1 MGGSEEV
8 EEKLLETWAIHDRIN
23 VYFLDAIPADALGAS
38 LSPKGRTVYDLF
50 AHIHNV
56 RLLWLKSASADL
68 LDGLAKIETK
78 SVGDQTNLRDSLA
91 ASGRAIS
98 ELLKRAFAGDG
109 KIKGF
114 KPHAVAFLGYLIS
127 HESHHRGQ
135 AGWALKFSG
144 HPLDQKTAYGL
155 WEWGVR

>member
-1 MGGSEEV
+1 MEEQ
-8 EEKLLETWAIHDRIN
+8 LLETWAIHNRIN
-23 VYFLDAIPADALGAS
+23 LYLLDAIPDDALGAS
-38 LSPKGRTVYDLF
+38 LAGKGRTVYDLF

-56 RLLWLKSASADL
+56 RLMWLKSAAPEL
-68 LDGLAKIETK
+68 LEGLEKLETK
-78 SVGDQTNLRDSLA
+78 TVGDRAVLRSALE
-91 ASGRAIS
+91 ASGQAIS
-98 ELLKRAFAGDG
+98 ELLRQGLAPGG

-135 AGWALKFSG
+135 AGWALKHSG